1 MKNIKVFEQFI
12 NEAKFNAKK
21 IAKELE
27 EEYPGPNDN
36 VRVTGKNQIE
46 FEWWGADDK
55 VEVFV
60 DCDQQQVFIEDDN
73 AGEWNSGKIKDFSAA
88 TIMDAVNNWN
98 SYN

>member
-36 VRVTGKNQIE
+36 VRVTGKGIIE
-46 FEWWGADDK
+46 FDWWGADDK
-55 VEVFV
+55 VEIYV
-60 DCDQQQVFIEDDN
+60 DCDQQRVFIEDDN
-73 AGEWNSGKIKDFSAA
+73 TGEWNSGKIKDFSAD
-88 TIMDAVNNWN
+88 TIMDAIDDWN
-98 SYN
+98 RYN